1 MAIEPIA
8 GRLSS
13 LAPVKPVKKADADD
27 QKQVSAKTV
36 KHEGDIPA
44 STVVRDF
51 KKAVELSPAS
61 TFDVDRINAVK
72 KALAEGKYQIDAEK
86 IAQKMI
92 EFEKLLPPDKEI

>member
-36 KHEGDIPA
+36 KHEDDTLA
-44 STVVRDF
+44 STVIRDF
-51 KKAVELSPAS
+51 KKAVELSPAA
-61 TFDVDRINAVK
+61 TLDVDRINAVK

-92 EFEKLLPPDKEI
+92 EFEKLLPPD